1 MLAWN
6 EFTKDLMLIIDN
18 RPKGSSALDHDKVV
32 CLLTGNDGYNKLD
45 NYDGSYTK
53 LNSLQSKL
61 ANDMR

>member
-1 MLAWN
+1 
-6 EFTKDLMLIIDN
+6 MLIIDN